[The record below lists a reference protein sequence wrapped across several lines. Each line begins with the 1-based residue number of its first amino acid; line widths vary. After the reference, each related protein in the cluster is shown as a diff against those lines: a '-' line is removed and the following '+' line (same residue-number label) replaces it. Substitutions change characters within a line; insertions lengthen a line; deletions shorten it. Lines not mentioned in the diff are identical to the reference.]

1 MWVHSISL
9 PGADAGGAGGTQR
22 RALQEASDLGGFNG
36 LPYTYPWR
44 WPDYETFMADPATS
58 WAFLATSI
66 GWAWGKGANGTQTSR
81 VCLIG
86 ERTRRAD
93 VGWCRGTGGGGG
105 HAPGQAAAPRRSQ
118 APTPTHPP
126 TRLPAPPTH
135 PPPLPTTC
143 CRLWS

>member
-9 PGADAGGAGGTQR
+9 SGADAGGAGGTQR

-93 VGWCRGTGGGGG
+93 VGWCRGTGGGG